1 MGSPSTQWAEEIG
14 ADETDRHAAF
24 TERIVAL
31 QSRISAK
38 KGPGRAFHRKQI
50 ATLSG
55 TLTVPAGLPEHAAQG
70 LFAKAGEFDAL
81 VRMSNGSV
89 TAQADQ
95 VPDIRGF
102 ALSVRGLAAP
112 GALGGQTDRQDFL
125 LINRPT
131 FGFRDSRD
139 FAELVAAAPRG
150 QRAVLDLLV
159 SKHGPVR
166 GPLEMA
172 RQAADLARPFSGYA
186 TSEFHSCAP
195 VAWGPYA
202 AHVHA
207 TPLHATRDVLAWR
220 DWGADIRGRVA
231 RGPLRWAIQ
240 AQFYTDPESTPIEDG
255 RREWD
260 SPRLTVGFLELSHN
274 EDPDT
279 VEHDHFDPW
288 MALADHRP
296 LGEIMRARKAAY
308 LASYQNRS

>member
-1 MGSPSTQWAEEIG
+1 MLDHLVGKYG
-14 ADETDRHAAF
+14 A
-24 TERIVAL
+24 
-31 QSRISAK
+31 
-38 KGPGRAFHRKQI
+38 
-50 ATLSG
+50 
-55 TLTVPAGLPEHAAQG
+55 
-70 LFAKAGEFDAL
+70 
-81 VRMSNGSV
+81 
-89 TAQADQ
+89 
-95 VPDIRGF
+95 
-102 ALSVRGLAAP
+102 
-112 GALGGQTDRQDFL
+112 
-125 LINRPT
+125 
-131 FGFRDSRD
+131 
-139 FAELVAAAPRG
+139 
-150 QRAVLDLLV
+150 
-159 SKHGPVR
+159 VR

-207 TPLHATRDVLAWR
+207 IPLHAARDVLAWR

-231 RGPLRWAIQ
+231 RGPLRWAVQ

-279 VEHDHFDPW
+279 VAHDHFDPW

-308 LASYQNRS
+308 WRATRTGPERFRGSASQPCPRLRLGSGSRLPAPGSGSRLPASLAGVTDHPTVPTPPAPRRPLTDLVRQ